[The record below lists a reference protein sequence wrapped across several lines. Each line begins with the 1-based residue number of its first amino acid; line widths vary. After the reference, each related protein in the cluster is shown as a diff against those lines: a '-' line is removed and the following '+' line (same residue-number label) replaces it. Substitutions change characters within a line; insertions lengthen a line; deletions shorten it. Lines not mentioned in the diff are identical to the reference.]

1 MVIVPEALFVKN
13 HIVNT
18 FDLPEIEALKATL
31 RQRLLEIEG
40 KDAATR
46 QTQGLACGLLR
57 ESVCSAHDGCPMM
70 CRGAN
75 SESAQVCN
83 GVFENFDGVVRAI
96 FIRRAKCS
104 LLDRP
109 KNDVQ

>member
-13 HIVNT
+13 HIVST

-40 KDAATR
+40 KDTATR

-57 ESVCSAHDGCPMM
+57 DRCVPLMTA
-70 CRGAN
+70 
-75 SESAQVCN
+75 
-83 GVFENFDGVVRAI
+83 VRRCVEA
-96 FIRRAKCS
+96 RAFGKRTS
-104 LLDRP
+104 L
-109 KNDVQ
+109 